1 MLGRGEKERMA
12 DSTHR
17 DPPGTEPVRSDP
29 RPVAPAPAAAATD
42 WEAVRQSS
50 EFRDLVRSKRRFII
64 PATAFFLV
72 WYLLLPL
79 GNGLA
84 PELMK
89 TRVIGNINLAY
100 LFALS
105 EFVMTWLI
113 TYLYIQRSEH
123 VFDGLA
129 AKVRQRIPGAGA

>member
-1 MLGRGEKERMA
+1 MPEEHRHPAGEEPAASERL
-12 DSTHR
+12 
-17 DPPGTEPVRSDP
+17 
-29 RPVAPAPAAAATD
+29 PAAAAPVAATTD

-50 EFRDLVRSKRRFII
+50 EFRDLIRSKRRFII

-84 PELMK
+84 PGLMK
-89 TRVIGNINLAY
+89 TKVIGNINLAY

-105 EFVMTWLI
+105 EFVMTWVI
-113 TYLYIQRSEH
+113 TYLYIRRSEN

-129 AKVRQRIPGAGA
+129 AKVRQRIAGGRA

>member
-1 MLGRGEKERMA
+1 MPEEHRHPAGEESGASERMQ
-12 DSTHR
+12 
-17 DPPGTEPVRSDP
+17 
-29 RPVAPAPAAAATD
+29 AAAAPGAPTTD

-50 EFRDLVRSKRRFII
+50 EFRDLIRSKRRFII

-84 PELMK
+84 PGLMK
-89 TRVIGNINLAY
+89 TKIIGNINLAY

-105 EFVMTWLI
+105 EFLMTWVI
-113 TYLYIQRSEH
+113 TYLYIRRSEN

-129 AKVRQRIPGAGA
+129 AKVRQRIAGGRA

>member
-1 MLGRGEKERMA
+1 MA
-12 DSTHR
+12 EESRH
-17 DPPGTEPVRSDP
+17 
-29 RPVAPAPAAAATD
+29 PAPPTPATSD
-42 WEAVRQSS
+42 WEAVRQTP

-64 PATAFFLV
+64 PATIFFLV

-84 PELMK
+84 PGLMK
-89 TRVIGNINLAY
+89 TKLIGNINLAY

-105 EFVMTWLI
+105 EFVMTWII
-113 TYLYIQRSEH
+113 TYLYINRAEK

-129 AKVRQRIPGAGA
+129 AKVRAKVAGGLR